1 MDDFDW
7 SSLGDY
13 GDMGGFDISSLD
25 SVDLGSLLDNIDPSI
40 FEGLD
45 QFNLDSVGGLDEL
58 LSADF
63 SEAAANLDTSSF
75 SPNVLEDIGALSTP
89 DDLFGVNPDVY
100 VPTGTDLWEQ
110 ELGSF
115 DRGLADRYASDVQD
129 LGATM
134 SPTDD
139 AGLLK
144 LSGYDE
150 GRLPSQWQTVEGTD
164 LKVMVQDDGTAIG
177 MNPSTGTTFSLTPD
191 QVNGLVQ
198 QKKIN
203 TFGSGYNTA
212 TGGNRVAPGGGT
224 RMPDGSIKKP
234 DGTII
239 RPDGTVKLPDGK
251 VVKPGAGPTA
261 GTDNKKKSLLETLM
275 PLLLAALVTRRN
287 SGSKINTQPV
297 LPKLTAEQRQTP
309 YTQMQQAPG
318 YRPGQG
324 GVRYFEPL
332 TYTQRM
338 AGGGIIDLAKALAAK
353 RREQRKG
360 LLQGRGDGVSDSIP
374 ATIDGER
381 PARLAR
387 GEYVVDARTV
397 AELGNGSTDAGAERL
412 DEMRKRVLQKRK
424 KAKVGQDSKARQDLP
439 E

>member
-1 MDDFDW
+1 MFDDY
-7 SSLGDY
+7 S
-13 GDMGGFDISSLD
+13 FDIGDIADEIS
-25 SVDLGSLLDNIDPSI
+25 NIDWNSLSPDILNDIS
-40 FEGLD
+40 GLD
-45 QFNLDSVGGLDEL
+45 YSQFNLDS
-58 LSADF
+58 
-63 SEAAANLDTSSF
+63 
-75 SPNVLEDIGALSTP
+75 
-89 DDLFGVNPDVY
+89 DLFG
-100 VPTGTDLWEQ
+100 
-110 ELGSF
+110 
-115 DRGLADRYASDVQD
+115 
-129 LGATM
+129 
-134 SPTDD
+134 D
-139 AGLLK
+139 AGIDDIAAALQNDPGSVDEILSN
-144 LSGYDE
+144 LPSGYQDIYGGVEAVLPGETEYSPEQIAEMERQDQLYSMGQE
-150 GRLPSQWQTVEGTD
+150 GLKSVFSDDTEPGSSGGTQGSQGPA
-164 LKVMVQDDGTAIG
+164 GPGAIG
-177 MNPSTGTTFSLTPD
+177 SYKGASYL
-191 QVNGLVQ
+191 
-198 QKKIN
+198 
-203 TFGSGYNTA
+203 
-212 TGGNRVAPGGGT
+212 PGGAKIDSKGN
-224 RMPDGSIKKP
+224 
-234 DGTII
+234 
-239 RPDGTVKLPDGK
+239 VKLPDGK
-251 VVKPGAGPTA
+251 TVTPGGKVSS
-261 GTDNKKKSLLETLM
+261 GKSLLETLM
-275 PLLLAALVTRRN
+275 PLLLAALVTKRKG
-287 SGSKINTQPV
+287 SGINTQPV

-374 ATIDGER
+374 ATIDGKR